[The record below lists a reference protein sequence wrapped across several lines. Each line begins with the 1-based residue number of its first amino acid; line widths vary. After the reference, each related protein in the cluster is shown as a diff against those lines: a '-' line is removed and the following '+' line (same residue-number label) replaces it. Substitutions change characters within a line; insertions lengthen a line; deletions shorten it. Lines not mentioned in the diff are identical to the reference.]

1 MKQLNVEKEKFDQI
15 CDEWLSYKKLR
26 IKESTYSN
34 YSFKINRYIKKDF
47 GGKRLQDLRNEDIN
61 RYIERLQKKLSN
73 KTIKDITIVL
83 KSVLKYAERKYD
95 MDFKLDLISTPLAT
109 EEEVEVFNEKERRK
123 IENYILKSNRL
134 NEIGILIS
142 MYSGMRIGEI
152 CALRWRDIDFENKS
166 IKVTHNVQR
175 IYVNKNDTKIILTS
189 PKTKKSIREIP
200 LAKILYE
207 NLRELSKKYSK
218 EAFILTGREDRL
230 IEPLG
235 YRYTYRRLLR
245 RCNIKYKKFHCLR
258 HTFATKCVRVGMDVK
273 SLSEILGH
281 SNVSVTLGIYVHSSY
296 VIKKKYI
303 DKL

>member
-1 MKQLNVEKEKFDQI
+1 MYLEI
-15 CDEWLSYKKLR
+15 
-26 IKESTYSN
+26 
-34 YSFKINRYIKKDF
+34 SFCLF
-47 GGKRLQDLRNEDIN
+47 L
-61 RYIERLQKKLSN
+61 IE
-73 KTIKDITIVL
+73 
-83 KSVLKYAERKYD
+83 
-95 MDFKLDLISTPLAT
+95 P
-109 EEEVEVFNEKERRK
+109 
-123 IENYILKSNRL
+123 
-134 NEIGILIS
+134 
-142 MYSGMRIGEI
+142 
-152 CALRWRDIDFENKS
+152 FE
-166 IKVTHNVQR
+166 
-175 IYVNKNDTKIILTS
+175 
-189 PKTKKSIREIP
+189 
-200 LAKILYE
+200 ILYE